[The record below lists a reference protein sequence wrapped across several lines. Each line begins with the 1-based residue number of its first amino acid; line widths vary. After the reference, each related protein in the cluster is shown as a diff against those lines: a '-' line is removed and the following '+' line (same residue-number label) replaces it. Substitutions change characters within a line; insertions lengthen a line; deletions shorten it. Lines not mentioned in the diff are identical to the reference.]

1 MGIDCFRD
9 NEVSGMIN
17 EANKKTADTLHQ
29 CWVCGAAV
37 TMADNFCSHCGMRLN
52 YEASGATGKT
62 QQQPTLPSVAV
73 HTRLAFIEK
82 YLLATVIGVGAVLL
96 LIGWIALQLHQF
108 GPAHTNTRSE
118 NSKTTQ
124 QAAVII
130 AGSGVELAWISQHR

>member
-1 MGIDCFRD
+1 
-9 NEVSGMIN
+9 
-17 EANKKTADTLHQ
+17 
-29 CWVCGAAV
+29 
-37 TMADNFCSHCGMRLN
+37 MADNFCSHCGMRLN

-82 YLLATVIGVGAVLL
+82 YYTRLAFIEKYLLATIIGVGAVLL

-108 GPAHTNTRSE
+108 GPANTNTRSE

-124 QAAVII
+124 QGASYVRLSPLRYSRI
-130 AGSGVELAWISQHR
+130 AG